1 MIMDPADDTFEYD
14 GVESLSENL
23 EPDAG
28 PVCLDCFTPCDKFQN
43 YCHNCDSFN
52 PINPLAAFLPF
63 VRLRMHYGFYCMMW
77 RMLWYDT
84 KVSPVFRFVFLLFI
98 CFSVPIMFPFGI
110 GFLLFNKDAKP
121 NIPVKLKNTLLIIG
135 TLITALEMSFYLFFL
150 L

>member
-1 MIMDPADDTFEYD
+1 MEPADDTFEYD
-14 GVESLSENL
+14 QIESLTENL
-23 EPDAG
+23 EPDAE

-77 RMLWYDT
+77 RALWYDT
-84 KVSPVFRFVFLLFI
+84 EVSPILRIVYLLFI
-98 CFSVPIMFPFGI
+98 CIPMPIMFVFGI

-121 NIPVKLKNTLLIIG
+121 CISVKLKNALV
-135 TLITALEMSFYLFFL
+135 ITAILVITFELFLFL
-150 L
+150 